1 VSDSNKVVQVTGYK
15 VSVAHHFEN
24 SKLELTTPYFSEID
38 NYYSNTK
45 RKGVPVKQQ
54 LSLSTLLERLNT
66 IKDKLS
72 KNNSIA
78 ILKGLYKGGT
88 SGAYCYE
95 ASPFL
100 FIDIDVNKKKKEN
113 IHLLDAFENAKV
125 FEQIKEIAVIAW
137 RSYSGDGI
145 AGILF
150 VPKLVEITH
159 KDTKKHLEIGRAICS
174 YLQDNLKVNAK
185 FDDAQNKFRQVR
197 YLALQQEKRSLNL
210 NPFVFDFDVSEILKL
225 LNSGA
230 KQYRYENNR
239 TPFGSIEYQ
248 FNQDHD
254 IHTALIDNGFT
265 RISANRYKHPRTNS
279 RDTGEVANN
288 LFFNYSSSF
297 SNHTV
302 FSPYRLY
309 LTERYND
316 DKIQFHNYLKKK
328 GYHVKKPNENIFKT
342 AKKNLKVLTED
353 REKQIFEACF
363 DLENATYKEKLCF
376 VNENAATAEE
386 EIYFYDYLKL
396 KKLNIPYDE
405 ALPINDYVSERIEN
419 ILDSTDTHQKII
431 VSAETGTGKTTAFVK
446 EFHKHRPSK
455 RLIIL
460 APLTA
465 IVDQIKEENNS
476 IISLTGDSSPSDHTK
491 AKTATLVVAT
501 YEQGCKHLKEHNT
514 FDYVVIDEV
523 HNLITANSFKSE
535 TITNLTYVLESYRV
549 IGLTGTVNILFK
561 AIGYRLISI
570 KKNSQTKVDVNFI
583 IDNRPPLKI
592 ALQHLKN
599 VQGKCIL
606 RVNSKEVAKALE
618 IELINSRQYNKD
630 EILILYSDSI
640 IKNREDY
647 KHLIAKGEFNK
658 KKRLVIT
665 TSLID
670 EGLSIR
676 QKGFTD
682 VVFIETEYNPM
693 TESLKQFFARF
704 RNPDQNRKNYFYY
717 RETNNQNRINF
728 DPYYDFDKTKKKLSS
743 DSETLDVNET
753 NKKDISN
760 TKYLYYDDNT
770 INDYQLA
777 FDTSDSFFKILTTE
791 EYIYFL
797 ETNYNI
803 NFIVNNEYRKIQ
815 IDTNKSKEV
824 LKKEKNII
832 ATSWLNQKDEILDAL
847 YDLTDDSEIKKTIA
861 YMGMNPSDDIYELV
875 SNNLKFFGKLQRS
888 GATLEQ
894 LGVKNVD
901 DILINKQK
909 MIPNSQQNINRK
921 IKLHQNLDTIQK
933 PKTKTDE
940 INKTK
945 MLNFIDAAGA
955 IQNHN
960 KSSILRLWKKQR
972 SASKNFSYYN
982 LIDLIEYFKN

>member
-1 VSDSNKVVQVTGYK
+1 MSDSNKVVQVTRYK
-15 VSVAHHFEN
+15 VSVAHHFDI
-24 SKLELTTPYFSEID
+24 SKLELKTHHFSEIE

-78 ILKGLYKGGT
+78 ILKGLYKAGT
-88 SGAYCYE
+88 SGEYCYE

-100 FIDIDVNKKKKEN
+100 FIDIDVNKEKKEN

-125 FEQIKEIAVIAW
+125 FEQIKKIAVMAW
-137 RSYSGDGI
+137 RSYSGNGI

-150 VPKLVEITH
+150 APKLVEITH

-197 YLALQQEKRSLNL
+197 YLAAQLEKSSLNL
-210 NPFVFDFDVSEILKL
+210 NPYVFDFDVSEILKIS
-225 LNSGA
+225 NSGA
-230 KQYRYENNR
+230 KLFRYEDNR
-239 TPFGSIEYQ
+239 TPYGSIEYQ
-248 FNQDHD
+248 FNQNHD

-265 RISANRYKHPRTNS
+265 HISANRYKHPLTNS
-279 RDTGEVANN
+279 RDTGETANN

-309 LTERYND
+309 LTLKYND
-316 DKIQFHNYLKKK
+316 DKIQFHNDLKKR
-328 GYHVKKPNENIFKT
+328 GYYVKKPHENIFKT
-342 AKKNLKVLTED
+342 AEKNLTVFTED

-363 DLENATYKEKLCF
+363 DLVNATYKEKLCF
-376 VNENAATAEE
+376 VNENAATAKE
-386 EIYFYDYLKL
+386 EILFYDYLKL

-419 ILDSTDTHQKII
+419 ILDSADTHQKII

-465 IVDQIKEENNS
+465 IVDQIKAENNS

-501 YEQGCKHLKEHNT
+501 YEQGCKHLKDHNT

-523 HNLITANSFKSE
+523 HNLITANSYKSE
-535 TITNLTYVLESYRV
+535 TITNFTYVLESYRV

-561 AIGYRLISI
+561 AIGYKLINI
-570 KKNSQTKVDVNFI
+570 KKNSQAKVDVNFI
-583 IDNRPPLKI
+583 VDNRPPLKI

-606 RVNSKEVAKALE
+606 RVNSKEVAKALK
-618 IELINSRQYNKD
+618 IELIDSHQYKKD

-640 IKNREDY
+640 IKNRKDY

-676 QKGFTD
+676 QEGFTD
-682 VVFIETEYNPM
+682 VVFIETEYKPM
-693 TESLKQFFARF
+693 AESLKQFFARF

-717 RETNNQNRINF
+717 KETNNQNIINY
-728 DPYYDFDKTKKKLSS
+728 DPLYDFDKTKKKLIV
-743 DSETLDVNET
+743 DAETFDVHET

-760 TKYLYYDDNT
+760 TKYLYYDNNT
-770 INDYQLA
+770 VNDYRLA
-777 FDTSDSFFKILTTE
+777 YDTSRSFFKILTTE

-832 ATSWLNQKDEILDAL
+832 ASCWLNQKDEILDAL

-921 IKLHQNLDTIQK
+921 IKLHQNLDTIQN

-945 MLNFIDAAGA
+945 MLNFIDEAGA
-955 IQNHN
+955 IKNH
-960 KSSILRLWKKQR
+960 KKVTILRLWKKQR

-982 LIDLIEYFKN
+982 LIDLIEYFKV

>member
-265 RISANRYKHPRTNS
+265 QINADRYKHPLTNS
-279 RDTGEVANN
+279 RDTGEAANN